1 MTIEKT
7 AVSCCSRYR
16 PIHGVDRL
24 TIWTDRTVSEAELEE
39 LHEHCTD
46 LKVKHGQPKFQANR
60 KCKLELFQPSRECL
74 CLLRQILGAEIN
86 ADLTYVELARDVT
99 STKAMRMAL
108 RSVFLG
114 AVKVPH
120 QRSCFIKYEGT
131 YYCGDRRSEND
142 GRDGCVLALY
152 TDRSSKINNARP
164 EAGAM
169 KCFHVELRLS
179 GKAALAKHGIRS
191 LDDLIHFNHKQHW
204 QTSLK
209 FYVLPSKTE
218 LGRLLAACCGGRM
231 DASDTAYLK
240 RANRWLEKHSLDGQ
254 FIMHNALKATPELER
269 RLAQADWSSL
279 LESAKKLIQSY

>member
-1 MTIEKT
+1 MTIEKA

-16 PIHGVDRL
+16 PIYGADRL
-24 TIWTDRTVSEAELEE
+24 AIWTDRTVSAAELEE
-39 LHEHCTD
+39 LHEHCTG
-46 LKVKHGQPKFQANR
+46 LKVISGQPKFQANR
-60 KCKLELFQPSRECL
+60 KCKLELFQPTRKCL
-74 CLLRQILGAEIN
+74 RLLRQIFGAEIN
-86 ADLTYVELARDVT
+86 ADLTYVELARDVILP
-99 STKAMRMAL
+99 KRARMAL
-108 RSVFLG
+108 CSVFLG

-120 QRSCFIKYEGT
+120 QRALVIKFEGT
-131 YYCGDRRSEND
+131 YYCGGRSEKD
-142 GRDGCVLALY
+142 DRDGSVLVLY

-164 EAGAM
+164 DANAM

-218 LGRLLAACCGGRM
+218 LGRLLAACCGGRV

-240 RANRWLEKHSLDGQ
+240 RANRWLAEHSLDGQ
-254 FIMHNALKATPELER
+254 FIMHNALKATPGLAR
-269 RLAQADWSSL
+269 RLAQTDWSDL
-279 LESAKKLIQSY
+279 LESAKKLVKHY